1 MLELLIGQIPE
12 AIYFALFLIFAKKLK
27 THRLV
32 FFITILIEYLLLK
45 YSFPFSWYFHIGLI
59 FMMYLTLK
67 LIYKERSQITDVFI
81 ILVSFIY
88 LWLASMIT
96 YLLFA
101 RIYPNIVT
109 AAIVNRLII
118 FIPLLILNYR
128 LNYIQ
133 KLYKKYWNRNS
144 IPKKI
149 KSITFRS
156 INIVMFN
163 MLFVIL
169 NLGVVYAIFI
179 NNIIGR

>member
-96 YLLFA
+96 YLL
-101 RIYPNIVT
+101 
-109 AAIVNRLII
+109 L
-118 FIPLLILNYR
+118 LLDLILR
-128 LNYIQ
+128 MI
-133 KLYKKYWNRNS
+133 
-144 IPKKI
+144 
-149 KSITFRS
+149 
-156 INIVMFN
+156 
-163 MLFVIL
+163 
-169 NLGVVYAIFI
+169 
-179 NNIIGR
+179 